1 MTMTF
6 KQLVDSTGEFAT
18 WRRNYPN
25 AEFISEIGIIPFRG
39 IKSILFTIQ
48 CRSYTTQVQNAVR
61 RKKGKK
67 VKSVPVYTDYIQFMD
82 VKFGDRLEDSNWA
95 VIEYKNQK
103 YYFRKPSLFKNPV
116 KVRCNC
122 FTGDTRIILGNGE
135 TATLKELESKT
146 NIEVISFNTTSNKFE
161 IAKLLC
167 CEKKSDNE
175 ELLKITLDNG
185 EQIKTTK
192 DHLFLTKQGD
202 WIEAQNL
209 EVGQSLMALYGYK
222 DNDKL
227 FQKANKKWQRIRKY
241 NNKEDY
247 YVYVYLDPTKPGN
260 YKYSDVEFSYQPFY
274 VGKGRAGRINEHLIK
289 CLNDNSNNYFYNYLK
304 KLLNND
310 YQPIIIKTHYGLNE
324 QAAFDI
330 EKRLIKE
337 IGRLNIKTG
346 YLTNLTNGGEGSS
359 GLPCTEENI
368 LRMQN
373 NNPMFNKKTI
383 KKVVNTKEIRGYY
396 LEQKNKFIHQ
406 NPMFYKDIV
415 EKMIN
420 TSREKGLYSSDN
432 MSHIAS
438 YRTEETFNQMI
449 KQREKNNPDCYKNF
463 IEAGHNAIQESI
475 KNGTFH
481 AFTQEFKVTISKKS
495 KDNWKNPEYREK
507 LLKSLQEVHKSEETK
522 KKHKLAGLKNWENPE
537 YRQKVNKQFLNPI
550 RNEKIQKTKILKGMI
565 EVIKTYGK
573 FIPEYYVA
581 NHIRMRLEK
590 VKEKGWYNDLLN
602 QAEKE
607 AFYNHKILKIEQIQ
621 NDEVYCPTIEGLG
634 NFVIYAP
641 DKNSKLFSG
650 VVVKNCP
657 DFQFRFSWEDRA
669 QQALYGGPP
678 KVYIRKTPPPPLGR
692 PEVNPEFIPGICK
705 HLYDF
710 AKQLEPFVN
719 IIE

>member
-61 RKKGKK
+61 RKKGEKAK
-67 VKSVPVYTDYIQFMD
+67 PVPIYTDYIQFMD

-122 FTGDTRIILGNGE
+122 FTGDTRIMLGNGE
-135 TATLKELESKT
+135 TATLKELEGQT

-192 DHLFLTKQGD
+192 DHLFLTKQGE
-202 WIEAQNL
+202 WVEAQNL
-209 EVGQSLMALYGYK
+209 KEGQSLMALYGYK

-274 VGKGRAGRINEHLIK
+274 VGKGRLNRAYSHLK
-289 CLNDNSNNYFYNYLK
+289 NCLNENNKENKLFYDYLRN
-304 KLLNND
+304 LLNNG
-310 YQPIIIKTHYGLNE
+310 YEPVIVKQHYGLNE
-324 QAAFDI
+324 QAAFELEKKLITDI
-330 EKRLIKE
+330 GKIST
-337 IGRLNIKTG
+337 NTG
-346 YLTNLTNGGEGSS
+346 SLT
-359 GLPCTEENI
+359 
-368 LRMQN
+368 
-373 NNPMFNKKTI
+373 
-383 KKVVNTKEIRGYY
+383 
-396 LEQKNKFIHQ
+396 
-406 NPMFYKDIV
+406 
-415 EKMIN
+415 
-420 TSREKGLYSSDN
+420 
-432 MSHIAS
+432 
-438 YRTEETFNQMI
+438 
-449 KQREKNNPDCYKNF
+449 
-463 IEAGHNAIQESI
+463 
-475 KNGTFH
+475 
-481 AFTQEFKVTISKKS
+481 
-495 KDNWKNPEYREK
+495 
-507 LLKSLQEVHKSEETK
+507 
-522 KKHKLAGLKNWENPE
+522 
-537 YRQKVNKQFLNPI
+537 
-550 RNEKIQKTKILKGMI
+550 KTK
-565 EVIKTYGK
+565 
-573 FIPEYYVA
+573 
-581 NHIRMRLEK
+581 
-590 VKEKGWYNDLLN
+590 LLN

-607 AFYNHKILKIEQIQ
+607 VFYNHKILKIEQIQ

-678 KVYIRKTPPPPLGR
+678 KVYTRKTPPPPLGR